1 MTKKTNTFEQVK
13 HDYQNAK
20 ELAMVTSNAVAAN
33 NEMFNPQLVRGSL
46 VNTKAHIAAV
56 MAVQN
61 GLDLASYKVLYN
73 AYVDGIYNLDA
84 HTDSKGNEVPYKNF
98 EEWAQKAMG
107 IKRSTAYAAVKVG
120 KYITEDAKAT
130 TLPHSGKDYT
140 FSHLVALSETKE
152 LYDIN
157 GKEKTIKVV
166 PLEECEKDKDGR
178 IKYETVYDDKGK
190 PIYSKPI
197 LKPVLDE
204 NGEQVNG
211 DIITYLCL
219 TNVINPYL
227 SVREM
232 KKAIKDHLNPSFI
245 DVDELDD
252 STADYSAE
260 TGQENEESET
270 STAIT
275 VAIDDLLTVKTA
287 IEAGDYVKAIDLID
301 NLIA

>member
-1 MTKKTNTFEQVK
+1 MTKKTSTFEQLK
-13 HDYQNAK
+13 NDHQKAK
-20 ELAMVTSNAVAAN
+20 ELVTATSSAVTAN
-33 NEMFNPQLVRGSL
+33 NEMFNPLLVRGSL

-61 GLDLASYKVLYN
+61 TLDLASYKVLYN
-73 AYVDGIYNLDA
+73 AYIDGIYNLDA
-84 HTDSKGNEVPYKNF
+84 HIDGKGNEVQYKNF
-98 EEWAQKAMG
+98 EEWAQKTMG

-130 TLPHSGKDYT
+130 TLPHNGKDYT
-140 FSHLVALSETKE
+140 FSHLVALTETKE

-178 IKYETVYDDKGK
+178 IKYETFYDEKGK

-197 LKPVLDE
+197 LKPVFDE
-204 NGEQVNG
+204 NGEQING

-232 KKAIKDHLNPSFI
+232 KKAIKDYLNPSFI
-245 DVDELDD
+245 DVDEVIG
-252 STADYSAE
+252 SSSDYIAEAE
-260 TGQENEESET
+260 TEAEVET

-275 VAIDDLLTVKTA
+275 VAIDDLIAVKNAVETGDYTKA
-287 IEAGDYVKAIDLID
+287 IELID